1 MLLNPALDNARPL
14 MVVGLP
20 RCGTRFIANA
30 FNQHPAVHLN
40 GEIPHVTMKAAIEFV
55 TATDEF
61 FTGRDR
67 VLTNRDTAYVPVESG
82 WTSHRRELLY
92 AMWASL
98 PKGVPPA
105 LPNHA
110 VDWYGHK
117 TPNHDQ
123 FWEFYRD
130 FFGGSGPKYVFCMR
144 GFADNYISRDAIGA
158 KPIAQV
164 AKQYIT
170 AVNRY
175 ADMKEALG
183 NDVSLFVL
191 EDLRQGGVDYLR
203 EVLFDRLDIP
213 VSADVLTR
221 IDPNTPANS
230 SAQKG
235 VEKRSLNDAEQAFIA
250 KHPDLVEAL
259 DAVRSAQRI

>member
-1 MLLNPALDNARPL
+1 MLLNPALNSAKPL

-67 VLTNRDTAYVPVESG
+67 VLTNRDTAYVPVDSA
-82 WTSHRRELLY
+82 WTAHRRELLY

-117 TPNHDQ
+117 TPSHDQ

-130 FFGGSGPKYVFCMR
+130 FFAGSGPKYVFCMR

-164 AKQYIT
+164 AKQYRA

-183 NDVSLFVL
+183 DDVSLFIL
-191 EDLRQGGVDYLR
+191 EDLREGGVDYLR
-203 EVLFDRLDIP
+203 EVLFDRLGIP

-221 IDPNTPANS
+221 IDPNRPANS

-235 VEKRSLNDAEQAFIA
+235 VEKRSLNDAERAFIA

>member
-1 MLLNPALDNARPL
+1 MLLNPVLDNARPL

-30 FNQHPAVHLN
+30 FNKHPAVHLN

-61 FTGRDR
+61 FTSRDR
-67 VLTNRDTAYVPVESG
+67 VLTNRDNAYVTIESG
-82 WTSHRRELLY
+82 WTTQRRELLY
-92 AMWASL
+92 TMWASL
-98 PKGVPPA
+98 PKSVPVA
-105 LPNHA
+105 LPDHS
-110 VDWYGHK
+110 VGWYGHK

-164 AKQYIT
+164 AKQYRA

-183 NDVSLFVL
+183 DDVSLFIL
-191 EDLRQGGVDYLR
+191 EDLREGGVDYLR
-203 EVLFDRLDIP
+203 EVLFDRLSIP
-213 VSADVLTR
+213 VSADVLTV
-221 IDPNTPANS
+221 IDPHTPANS

-235 VEKRSLNDAEQAFIA
+235 IEKRSLNDAERAFIA
-250 KHPDLVEAL
+250 KNRDLVEAL
-259 DAVRSAQRI
+259 DAARSAQRI